1 MKEGVEMLNKK
12 YIFIIVLILSNIL
25 NAVKL
30 SEVEGIKRLSNYN
43 EVKDIDAERIVDY
56 NNYERNKMKDRVYV
70 NGESVSFSG
79 VGIEKKNNRII
90 GITIYKDGKSEGPH
104 YRYYENGQ
112 LYIKIQQ
119 KNDKTEGEGFEY
131 YPNGKL
137 RDRRIYKD
145 DIIIEAT
152 DYYQNGKLDRT
163 FKQTTGIN
171 GIITGYYEDGKTK
184 SSEMNVRQDYSK
196 KGTISYIM
204 DGESRAY
211 DKQGRLMGI
220 VNYKNNKMYGLPQ
233 KLFKNG
239 QLKYEYVA
247 SSEKGGSDFEA
258 MKYFKEYFDNSDRL
272 KLDCDEQSKGRWHCR
287 EYSKNG
293 QLKNE
298 FTSPTFALQIKRD
311 NSYWTNVFLGIWNIL
326 IP

>member
-1 MKEGVEMLNKK
+1 MIKRVCL
-12 YIFIIVLILSNIL
+12 FIILNTLLYSIQLSKIEG
-25 NAVKL
+25 L
-30 SEVEGIKRLSNYN
+30 SRLSNYN
-43 EVKDIDAERIVDY
+43 EIKNIDVKRIY
-56 NNYERNKMKDRVYV
+56 
-70 NGESVSFSG
+70 
-79 VGIEKKNNRII
+79 EKKGTNPVFDRKN
-90 GITIYKDGKSEGPH
+90 GITYIKGEKVPFDGIMIARRNGQNITGIYQYSEGKDEGISGD
-104 YRYYENGQ
+104 YYENGQ
-112 LYIKIQQ
+112 LYIWA
-119 KNDKTEGEGFEY
+119 KNINGKAEGESYEY

-137 RDRRIYKD
+137 KEKKFYKN
-145 DIIIEAT
+145 DIVVEFTGYI
-152 DYYQNGKLDRT
+152 QNGKLDRT
-163 FKQTTGIN
+163 FKQTSGMN
-171 GIITGYYEDGKTK
+171 GIITGYYENGTTK
-184 SSEMNVRQDYSK
+184 SSEMNVRQDYSV
-196 KGTISYIM
+196 KGEINYIK

-247 SSEKGGSDFEA
+247 ASEKGGSDFDA

-272 KLDCDEQSKGRWHCR
+272 KLDCDEQSKGRWHCK

>member
-1 MKEGVEMLNKK
+1 MIKRVCL
-12 YIFIIVLILSNIL
+12 FIILNTLLYSIQLSKIEG
-25 NAVKL
+25 L
-30 SEVEGIKRLSNYN
+30 SRLSNYN
-43 EVKDIDAERIVDY
+43 EIKNIDVKRIY
-56 NNYERNKMKDRVYV
+56 
-70 NGESVSFSG
+70 
-79 VGIEKKNNRII
+79 EKKGTNPVFDRKN
-90 GITIYKDGKSEGPH
+90 GITYIKGEKVPFDGIMIARRNGQNITGIYQYSEGKDEGISGD
-104 YRYYENGQ
+104 YYENGQ
-112 LYIKIQQ
+112 LYIWA
-119 KNDKTEGEGFEY
+119 KNINGKAEGESYEY

-137 RDRRIYKD
+137 KEKKFYKN
-145 DIIIEAT
+145 DIVVEFTGYI
-152 DYYQNGKLDRT
+152 QNGKLDRT
-163 FKQTTGIN
+163 FKQTSGMN
-171 GIITGYYEDGKTK
+171 GIITGYYENGTTK
-184 SSEMNVRQDYSK
+184 SSEMNVRQDYSV
-196 KGTISYIM
+196 KGEINYIK

-247 SSEKGGSDFEA
+247 ASEKGGSDFDA
-258 MKYFKEYFDNSDRL
+258 MKYFKEYFDNSDKL
-272 KLDCDEQSKGRWHCR
+272 KLDCDEQSKGRWHCK

-298 FTSPTFALQIKRD
+298 FASPTFALQIKRD

>member
-1 MKEGVEMLNKK
+1 MIKRVCL
-12 YIFIIVLILSNIL
+12 FIILNTLLYSIQLSKIEG
-25 NAVKL
+25 L
-30 SEVEGIKRLSNYN
+30 SRLSNYN
-43 EVKDIDAERIVDY
+43 EIKNIDVKRIY
-56 NNYERNKMKDRVYV
+56 
-70 NGESVSFSG
+70 
-79 VGIEKKNNRII
+79 EKKGTNPVFDRKN
-90 GITIYKDGKSEGPH
+90 GITYIKGEKVPFDGIMIARRNGQNITGIYQYSEGKDEGISGD
-104 YRYYENGQ
+104 YYENGQ
-112 LYIKIQQ
+112 LYIWA
-119 KNDKTEGEGFEY
+119 KNINGKAEGESYEY

-137 RDRRIYKD
+137 KEKKFYKN
-145 DIIIEAT
+145 DIVVEFTGYI
-152 DYYQNGKLDRT
+152 QNGKLDRT
-163 FKQTTGIN
+163 FKQTSGMN
-171 GIITGYYEDGKTK
+171 GIITGYYENGTTK
-184 SSEMNVRQDYSK
+184 SSEMNVRQDYSV
-196 KGTISYIM
+196 KGEINYIK

-247 SSEKGGSDFEA
+247 ASEKGGSDFDA

>member
-1 MKEGVEMLNKK
+1 MTIRKI
-12 YIFIIVLILSNIL
+12 YFIILFAVINIL
-25 NAVKL
+25 LYSIKL
-30 SEVEGIKRLSNYN
+30 STIEGLDRLSNYN
-43 EVKDIDAERIVDY
+43 EIKNIDVKRI
-56 NNYERNKMKDRVYV
+56 YEKKGTNPVFDRK
-70 NGESVSFSG
+70 SG
-79 VGIEKKNNRII
+79 VTYIKGEKIPFDGIMVAKSNGQNIV
-90 GITIYKDGKSEGPH
+90 GIYQYSNGKHEGISGD
-104 YRYYENGQ
+104 YYENGQ
-112 LYIKIQQ
+112 LYIWA
-119 KNDKTEGEGFEY
+119 KNINGKAEGEGFEY

-184 SSEMNVRQDYSK
+184 SSEMNVKQDYSK

-239 QLKYEYVA
+239 KLKYEYVA
-247 SSEKGGSDFEA
+247 ASEKGGSDFEA